1 MHIILKVS
9 CNALLIEVR
18 AHLIVFKAFLLGD
31 LSTFVP
37 VSVFVS
43 VPVSASASASTCV
56 CARVCACAH
65 SPVCAIVCV
74 QYGRAR
80 RDGGFPVVFAHG
92 NLNSKAFSPSWAQS
106 EADADK
112 VHIYVLP
119 FYHIPRNE
127 HMDVYMYKLDYEH
140 TCVFVCVC
148 VSVCVSNVHKNTRIY
163 IHTYACMH
171 IHTYKNI

>member
-1 MHIILKVS
+1 VHIILKVS

-18 AHLIVFKAFLLGD
+18 AHLTAFKAFLSSD
-31 LSTFVP
+31 LSASVP
-37 VSVFVS
+37 VSMFVSTS
-43 VPVSASASASTCV
+43 VPVSASASASASTCV
-56 CARVCACAH
+56 CARVCVCAH
-65 SPVCAIVCV
+65 LPVCAIVCV

-112 VHIYVLP
+112 VQIYVLP

-127 HMDVYMYKLDYEH
+127 HMEAYMYK
-140 TCVFVCVC
+140 
-148 VSVCVSNVHKNTRIY
+148 
-163 IHTYACMH
+163 
-171 IHTYKNI
+171 